1 MTIDGV
7 RVLAQEAI
15 NETPDFV
22 FVIAGLLYGC
32 MVLFVVLLLIIDDAW
47 AIPMSVASGIIAL
60 LWTIIA
66 GVCGVFNRPSDR
78 YVYKCIFDE
87 DVSIQEIYD
96 EYEVVGRDGEIWI
109 LEDKE

>member
-7 RVLAQEAI
+7 RVLAQETI
-15 NETPDFV
+15 NESPV
-22 FVIAGLLYGC
+22 FV
-32 MVLFVVLLLIIDDAW
+32 W
-47 AIPMSVASGIIAL
+47 IIAAFL
-60 LWTIIA
+60 VGCLVIFAIVVAISNKDWASTAFIISGSLVFLWMTIA
-66 GVCGVFNRPSDR
+66 GVGGVFNRPSDR